1 MDNLELK
8 KFEELVGSAIAKF
21 GGIDGEVSGI
31 KEAVAELR
39 GQINTLTAMTPQTQ
53 IDRDMTNWSKFV
65 DFCRALKDKNFDRVR
80 EIQTSITR
88 DLTLTQ
94 NMNETTDS
102 EGAYVVPVDIRTSVI
117 RIIQKYGLA
126 RQECTRIPLSTDEA
140 KFPMI
145 TGMESKESPAAGI
158 VNWVGEAGAIKLAA
172 PVFDQLTLTIKKLA
186 AIVPATGEFLADT
199 YLQTQPLLVQMIGE
213 QMAKEEDRV
222 CLLGDVTAGDP
233 FDGVLHDAGNDLP
246 ITGHDLDNATY
257 FNADT
262 LLEMTTGVDPMLM
275 DGAKFYLSPTV
286 FNVIRTFKDTNK
298 NYIWDRPGANGA
310 PGTIWG
316 YPYVLTHTMPSKT
329 VAEAGA
335 GVKFILFG
343 NMKHMYMGDRMGLSV
358 AVSEHVGFTQY
369 LTYFRFLERIGF
381 KVALPQAFI
390 TMSTT

>member
-8 KFEELVGSAIAKF
+8 KFEGLVGDAIAKF
-21 GGIDGEVSGI
+21 GGIDGEVSGL
-31 KEAVAELR
+31 KTALAELR
-39 GQINTLTAMTPQTQ
+39 GQVDMFTKLNPQTQ
-53 IDRDMTNWSKFV
+53 LDVDHEGWSKFV
-65 DFCRALKDKNFDRVR
+65 KMCRHLKNKEFDKVA
-80 EIQTSITR
+80 EMQAVSR
-88 DLTLTQ
+88 DLTLDQ
-94 NMNETTDS
+94 NMNTTNND
-102 EGAYVVPVDIRTSVI
+102 EGAYVIPVDIRTSVI

-126 RQECTRIPLSTDEA
+126 RQECTRIPMINDEV

-145 TGMESKESPAAGI
+145 TGMESKENPAAGI
-158 VNWVGEAGAIKLAA
+158 VNWIGEAGAIKLAA
-172 PVFDQLTLTIKKLA
+172 PVFDQFALTAKKLA

-199 YLQTQPLLVQMIGE
+199 YLQTQPLLVSLIGE
-213 QMAKEEDRV
+213 QLAKEEDRV
-222 CLLGDVTAGDP
+222 FLRGDVTNGDP
-233 FDGVLHDAGNDLP
+233 FDGVLHDAATDMP
-246 ITGHDLDNATY
+246 MTGHDLDNATN
-257 FNADT
+257 FNADM
-262 LLEMTTGVDPMLM
+262 LLEMTTAIDPMLM

-286 FNVIRTFKDTNK
+286 FNVIRTFKDNNK

-335 GVKFILFG
+335 GVKFLLFG
-343 NMKHMYMGDRMGLSV
+343 NCKHVYMGDRMGLSV

-381 KVALPQAFI
+381 KVALPQAFC